1 MGNLVDENLNFEKDR
16 YERQRRREN
25 ENRLSNNIYRID
37 YENYLKRKRDSEGK
51 VAELLSIV
59 EEKRALL
66 EKEKAEKDRVNSHG
80 DYYYRNRIKEKGAIY
95 GGGSVIWLIVSF
107 FFAPAIFLPIAA
119 KLNFGVAEMAAVLI
133 MLGAPTT
140 PSCFIM
146 AKNMG
151 HEGMLTAS
159 IVALTT
165 VLSAF
170 TVTFWVFV
178 MKTFGWI

>member
-1 MGNLVDENLNFEKDR
+1 MGNSVDENLNFEKGR

-59 EEKRALL
+59 EEKKALL

-95 GGGSVIWLIVSF
+95 GGGSVIWLIVTF
-107 FFAPAIFLPIAA
+107 FFAPAILLPIIFVPGVFLYGKLTGKKNKEKMLRDIENNITA
-119 KLNFGVAEMAAVLI
+119 KLRDLQRYEKELVDAQAEYEMI
-133 MLGAPTT
+133 IKSEP
-140 PSCFIM
+140 
-146 AKNMG
+146 KRENY
-151 HEGMLTAS
+151 
-159 IVALTT
+159 
-165 VLSAF
+165 
-170 TVTFWVFV
+170 
-178 MKTFGWI
+178 